1 MNEDSKCPVTGRTSK
16 PIAGSGASNR
26 DWWPNQLNLKILHQ
40 NSHMSNPLGEA
51 FNYAEEFKKLDLAAV
66 KKDLHAL
73 MTDSQEWWPAD
84 YGHYGP
90 LFIRMAWH
98 SAGTYRTGDGRGGA
112 GSGTQRFAPLN
123 SWPDNVNLDKAR
135 RLLWPIKQKY
145 GRKISWADLMILAG
159 NCALES
165 MGFKTFG
172 FGGGRED
179 VWEPEEDIYWGAE
192 SEWLS
197 DKRYSGDRELENPL
211 AAVQM
216 GLIYVNPEGPNGNP
230 DPVASGR
237 DVRETFARMAM
248 NDEETVALVAGGHTF
263 GKCHGAGDAAH
274 VGPEPEAA
282 GIEEQGLGWKSS
294 FGSGKGGDT
303 IGSGI
308 EGAWKPNPIQWDMGY
323 LKVLFKYEWELVK
336 SPAGAHQ
343 WLARNVDEEDMVV
356 DAHDPSKK
364 HRPMMTTA
372 DLSLRY
378 DPIYEPIARR
388 YLQNPEQ
395 FADAFARAW
404 FKLTHRDMGP
414 RSRYLGAEV
423 PSEELIW
430 QDPVPAAEHEP
441 IDAQDI
447 AALKGQILASG
458 LSVSQLVSTAWA
470 SASTFRGSDKR
481 GGANGARIRL
491 APQKDWEVN
500 QPGQLKTVL
509 KTLEGIQKKF
519 NGAQSGGKKVS
530 LADMIVLGGCAGVEQ
545 AAKNV
550 GHDVTVPFTPGRTD
564 ASQEQT
570 DTEAFAVLEPKADGF
585 RNFLKTRYT
594 VSAEELL
601 IDRAQLL
608 TLTAPEMT
616 VLIGGLRVLGA
627 NCGGSRHGVFTKRP
641 ETLTT
646 DFFLNLLDMHTTWK
660 ATAGD
665 EDVFEGRDRA
675 TGELKWTGTRVD
687 LIFGSNSQ
695 LRALAEVY
703 GCEDSQE
710 KFLRDF
716 VAAWDKV
723 MNLDRFDLAGGR
735 QRQKAHIVH
744 LGPMQHRRSAGSIVE
759 NPLHQYVLLV
769 GGPQDGLDAVGG
781 GRAVERLL
789 QEVLQFDDH
798 LPPVAA
804 RFSFVRHL
812 RQVHNMGWLDVRDQF
827 EHFLLPS
834 QVVSAITAWD
844 MA

>member
-1 MNEDSKCPVTGRTSK
+1 MNEDIKSPVTGGSDK
-16 PIAGSGASNR
+16 PTASRGPSIR
-26 DWWPNQLNLKILHQ
+26 DWWPNRLNLKILHQ
-40 NSHMSNPLGEA
+40 HSHMSNPMDEA
-51 FNYAEEFKKLDLAAV
+51 FNYAEEFKKLDLKAV
-66 KKDLHAL
+66 KKDLYAL
-73 MTDSQEWWPAD
+73 MTDSQDWWPAD

-98 SAGTYRTGDGRGGA
+98 SAGTYRMGDGRGGA
-112 GSGTQRFAPLN
+112 GSGSQRLAPLN

-165 MGFKTFG
+165 MGVNTFG

-179 VWEPEEDIYWGAE
+179 VWEPEEDIYWGSEA
-192 SEWLS
+192 EWLG
-197 DKRYSGDRELENPL
+197 DKRYSGDRDLENPL

-308 EGAWKPNPIQWDMGY
+308 EGAWKPNPTKWDLGY
-323 LKVLFKYEWELVK
+323 LRVLFKYEWELVK

-343 WLARNVDEEDMVV
+343 WLAKDVDERDMIL

-372 DLSLRY
+372 DLSLKL

-388 YLQNPEQ
+388 YLKNPEE
-395 FADAFARAW
+395 FKDAFARAW

-414 RSRYLGAEV
+414 RSRYLGPEV
-423 PSEELIW
+423 PAEELIW
-430 QDPVPAAEHEP
+430 QDPVPVVDHEL
-441 IDAQDI
+441 IDTQDI
-447 AALKGQILASG
+447 ADLKGKILASA
-458 LSVSQLVSTAWA
+458 LSIPELVSTAWA

-491 APQKDWEVN
+491 APQKYWEVN
-500 QPGQLKTVL
+500 QPAKLKTVL
-509 KTLEGIQKKF
+509 QTLEGIQKEF
-519 NGAQSGGKKVS
+519 NSAQPGGKKVS
-530 LADMIVLGGCAGVEQ
+530 LADLIVLGGCAGVEQ
-545 AAKNV
+545 AAKNA
-550 GHDVTVPFTPGRTD
+550 GHDVSVPFTPGRTD

-570 DTEAFAVLEPKADGF
+570 DVDSFAVLEPAADGF
-585 RNFLKTRYT
+585 RNYLKTKYA

-601 IDRAQLL
+601 VDRAQLL

-616 VLIGGLRVLGA
+616 VLIGGMRVLNADFGQ
-627 NCGGSRHGVFTKRP
+627 SQHGVFTKRP
-641 ETLTT
+641 ETLTN
-646 DFFLNLLDMHTTWK
+646 DFFVNLLDMSTEWK
-660 ATAGD
+660 ATSED
-665 EDVFEGRDRA
+665 EDVFEGRDRES
-675 TGELKWTGTRVD
+675 GELKWTGTRVD

-710 KFLRDF
+710 KFLHDF
-716 VAAWDKV
+716 VAVWNKV
-723 MNLDRFDLAGGR
+723 MNLDRFDLA
-735 QRQKAHIVH
+735 
-744 LGPMQHRRSAGSIVE
+744 
-759 NPLHQYVLLV
+759 
-769 GGPQDGLDAVGG
+769 
-781 GRAVERLL
+781 
-789 QEVLQFDDH
+789 
-798 LPPVAA
+798 
-804 RFSFVRHL
+804 
-812 RQVHNMGWLDVRDQF
+812 
-827 EHFLLPS
+827 
-834 QVVSAITAWD
+834 
-844 MA
+844 